1 MHMSIYIYIYIYI
14 DIYTLRIL
22 LVILLVILLRL
33 PSTAVGAEKGE
44 GARVWRYSYGT
55 HWQAQLPT
63 QWPRGE
69 TTDFQ
74 ENPAGSRVPA
84 LVATMGLGSLSIGSF
99 ASYENTSSLVY
110 LPTFC
115 EVSGAAWFQTPLG
128 PRERGAADPSTLRV
142 SRRAAWRQ
150 GMFTDISELMLFSVR
165 FATQISYQNY

>member
-1 MHMSIYIYIYIYI
+1 MSIYIYIYIYI

-44 GARVWRYSYGT
+44 GARVRRYSYGT

-84 LVATMGLGSLSIGSF
+84 LVATMRLGSLSIGSF

-110 LPTFC
+110 FADLLRSVGGSM
-115 EVSGAAWFQTPLG
+115 VSNAAGSRRPINVGAA
-128 PRERGAADPSTLRV
+128 
-142 SRRAAWRQ
+142 RR
-150 GMFTDISELMLFSVR
+150 IPVR
-165 FATQISYQNY
+165 FA